1 MPGKE
6 SAMFTHH
13 ETVQLHDTDAYGI
26 IFFANQLK
34 FCHNAFQ
41 ALLEHVGQRMPPA
54 RPVSGS
60 MLVIVHIE
68 SDYHAPVHLGDR
80 LAIQL
85 AIAAFGTTS
94 LTVRFRLV
102 NQDGVVVGTVTS
114 VHVAIDVLSS
124 AKSPLPAALR
134 AALAPHLGTP

>member
-1 MPGKE
+1 
-6 SAMFTHH
+6 MFIHH

-41 ALLEHVGQRMPPA
+41 DLLERVGLPMAPTRPA
-54 RPVSGS
+54 SGP

-68 SDYHAPVHLGDR
+68 SDYLAPVRLGDR
-80 LAIQL
+80 LAIAV

-94 LTVRFRLV
+94 LTVRYQLA
-102 NQDGVVVGTVTS
+102 NQHGREVGRVTS
-114 VHVAIDVLSS
+114 VHVAIDVASN
-124 AKSPLPAALR
+124 AKSPLPPALR
-134 AALAPHLGTP
+134 AALTPHLALP